1 MVYGGMIGGN
11 SYNFEDEDGGFLGM
25 VDSME
30 DEEEEERV
38 TNGPND
44 GSSSSSAPSSP
55 NKDKVAVQERATMT
69 WRLNKSGKKS
79 ESADEMDDCVYF
91 LTLSDKGDK
100 WEWSKPD
107 TKLGEK
113 GPVPTNT
120 EGLVSLGSP
129 SLSPSLSSSMGN
141 KGVGKGTRPSARTEH
156 GMAKVDTNLVALFGG
171 WTNSTYTRICAD
183 IHVQEAIHFYFYFTS
198 ILLLFYFYI
207 VLLYPLLI
215 PIHSH
220 QMRKQTSALC
230 PSTIIIL
237 TLILTPSF
245 INSPPITPTLTP
257 SSPNF
262 HLSSLTQPLAPLTS
276 SGL

>member
-198 ILLLFYFYI
+198 ILLLHCTS
-207 VLLYPLLI
+207 I
-215 PIHSH
+215 PFTYTYTFASNEKTNKRLVSIDNNHTH
-220 QMRKQTSALC
+220 TH
-230 PSTIIIL
+230 TH
-237 TLILTPSF
+237 TLIHQFTTHNPNTHSIVTNLSSF
-245 INSPPITPTLTP
+245 I
-257 SSPNF
+257 F
-262 HLSSLTQPLAPLTS
+262 HL
-276 SGL
+276 